1 MLVIMV
7 VVAFLG
13 SILAQLFRSVTDPRP
28 ANVGYFALA
37 AAVGPSAILI
47 AAGTVF
53 KVLNWLK
60 RRQSE
65 TVANP
70 DL

>member
-13 SILAQLFRSVTDPRP
+13 TILGQLFRTITDPIP

-47 AAGTVF
+47 VAGTVF
-53 KVLNWLK
+53 KVLSWMK
-60 RRQSE
+60 QRQSE
-65 TVANP
+65 HVANS

>member
-1 MLVIMV
+1 MLVIMT

-13 SILAQLFRSVTDPRP
+13 AVLSQLARSIIDPTP

-47 AAGTVF
+47 VAGTVF
-53 KVLNWLK
+53 KILSWLK
-60 RRQSE
+60 QRESE
-65 TVANP
+65 RVAP
-70 DL
+70 LDS

>member
-1 MLVIMV
+1 MLAIMV

-13 SILAQLFRSVTDPRP
+13 SILAQLYRSISNPIPV
-28 ANVGYFALA
+28 NVGYFALA

-47 AAGTVF
+47 VAGTVF
-53 KVLNWLK
+53 KALSLLK
-60 RRQSE
+60 QRQSE
-65 TVANP
+65 HVANS